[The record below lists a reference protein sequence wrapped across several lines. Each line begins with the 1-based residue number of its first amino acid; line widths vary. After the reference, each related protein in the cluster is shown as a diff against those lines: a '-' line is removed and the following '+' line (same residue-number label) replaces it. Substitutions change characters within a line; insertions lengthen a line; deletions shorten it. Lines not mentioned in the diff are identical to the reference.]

1 MKKQI
6 LTIMVGAVV
15 MHSRA
20 WLGFPVATRFTS
32 LAPDRHRVDPGQ
44 DGKAARSPRD
54 LTALR
59 PVQIFIQ
66 KTTRQRTS
74 DTGPPFERARTAS
87 VWLAGRFKLASA
99 K

>member
-54 LTALR
+54 LTAFASLR
-59 PVQIFIQ
+59 KFVRKSSICI
-66 KTTRQRTS
+66 
-74 DTGPPFERARTAS
+74 ETAD
-87 VWLAGRFKLASA
+87 ASGEITIET
-99 K
+99 